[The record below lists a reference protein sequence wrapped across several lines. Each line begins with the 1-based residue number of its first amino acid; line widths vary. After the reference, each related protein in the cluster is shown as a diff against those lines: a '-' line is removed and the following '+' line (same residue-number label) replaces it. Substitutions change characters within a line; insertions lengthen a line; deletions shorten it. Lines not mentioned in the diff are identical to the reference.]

1 MPLCHSQLAIY
12 RSEAKKMNPAPRNYF
27 KVMFLVIVTFAPL
40 LSGCARVYYGS
51 FRYDAAC
58 VDHDPRYP
66 GRSPVCVVERTR

>member
-1 MPLCHSQLAIY
+1 
-12 RSEAKKMNPAPRNYF
+12 MNPAPRKYF
-27 KVMFLVIVTFAPL
+27 EVMFLVIVTFAPL

-58 VDHDPRYP
+58 VDQDPRYP